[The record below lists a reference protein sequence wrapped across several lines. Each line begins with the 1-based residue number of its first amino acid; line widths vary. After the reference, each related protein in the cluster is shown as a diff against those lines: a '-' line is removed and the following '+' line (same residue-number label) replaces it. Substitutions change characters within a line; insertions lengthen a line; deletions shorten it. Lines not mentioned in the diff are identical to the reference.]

1 MAEQS
6 AIISVSGS
14 RYLHGYNCALV
25 GVMLLASVLLIW
37 QGFQLPSLIVCGAI
51 VIQLL
56 LSVGVW
62 FVLWRGV
69 RQNPKL
75 YFLVFILSVVNFGLY
90 LYGAGGHTNP
100 AISILLVPVALS
112 AVLLHWKNTIIL
124 ALLVVSLYT
133 LLTSYFLPLSAGSQ
147 GGHHGA
153 HQHDNLMQFHLLGM
167 WLTFAISTALICVL
181 VIPLA
186 RSVRRQQ
193 ALIAHQSEKLLQD
206 EQLVSLATFAAS
218 SAHKMGT
225 PLCTLSILVDDFSEV
240 VAGKPEWQKDR
251 DLMVQQ
257 ISMCKNI
264 LQEMVRK
271 AEDLRQNSREPM
283 SVSELVG
290 SLREQFNLLHPQL
303 ALQVDSETPQDV
315 QVLADAT
322 LEQALLNLL
331 DNAVRASKSAPQM
344 SIKSKSG
351 NLVISIKDA
360 GPGVP
365 EDIRQQLGQPFV
377 SARKDGLGLGLFL
390 SHATINR
397 LHGELNVRTGVDG
410 TVAEISLPLFEMAQQ
425 VDL

>member
-1 MAEQS
+1 MVEQS
-6 AIISVSGS
+6 AILSVSGS

-25 GVMLLASVLLIW
+25 GVMLLASGLLIW
-37 QGFQLPSLIVCGAI
+37 QGFQLPSMVVCGAI

-62 FVLWRGV
+62 FVLRRGI
-69 RQNPKL
+69 QQSLKL
-75 YFLVFILSVVNFGLY
+75 YFSVFILSVVNFGLY

-112 AVLLHWKNTIIL
+112 AVLLHWRKTITL
-124 ALLVVSLYT
+124 SLVVVSLYT
-133 LLTSYFLPLSAGSQ
+133 LLTSYYIPLAVGSE
-147 GGHHGA
+147 GGHHSA

-186 RSVRRQQ
+186 HSVRRQQ
-193 ALIAHQSEKLLQD
+193 ALIARQSEKLLQD

-225 PLCTLSILVDDFSEV
+225 PLSTLSILVDDLCEV

-251 DLMVQQ
+251 ELMVQQ
-257 ISMCKNI
+257 ISLCKNI

-271 AEDLRQNSREPM
+271 AEDLRQNSREPIL
-283 SVSELVG
+283 VSELVG

-303 ALQVDSETPQDV
+303 ALQVSSDASQDIK
-315 QVLADAT
+315 VLADAT

-331 DNAVRASKSAPQM
+331 DNAVRASRSAPQM
-344 SIKSKSG
+344 SIKSKSD

-360 GPGVP
+360 GPGIP
-365 EDIRQQLGQPFV
+365 EDIRQQLGQSFV
-377 SARKDGLGLGLFL
+377 STRKDGLGLGLFL

-397 LHGELNVRTGVDG
+397 LQGELTLQTGVDG
-410 TVAEISLPLFEMAQQ
+410 TVVEIRLPLFDATHP
-425 VDL
+425 VDI